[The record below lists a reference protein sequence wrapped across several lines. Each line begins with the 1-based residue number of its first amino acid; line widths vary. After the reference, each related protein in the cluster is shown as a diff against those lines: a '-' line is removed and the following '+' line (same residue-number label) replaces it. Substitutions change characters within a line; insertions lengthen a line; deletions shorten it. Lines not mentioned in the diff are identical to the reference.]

1 MRPNRQLP
9 SGWRPAAAVAA
20 TALLAAAGCTST
32 ESSGIHAGAGHRGP
46 NGVAVPGQASL
57 ADWPTF
63 GRTPDRAGVSVSTP
77 AMRKVSRSWTTG
89 VDGAA
94 YAQPLIVGSEVIVAT
109 ENDTVYALNAASG
122 KVRWSH
128 HLASP
133 VTHGLPC
140 GNISPSGIT
149 GTPAADPASGRLWVV
164 TYTSQPKFRHTLWV
178 LSLKTGRAISQRTID
193 APGSD
198 PRAEQERGALTLLGS
213 RVYVPFGGLF
223 GDCSDY
229 KGRVVGAPLTGSG
242 KLITFATSGQRQA
255 GIWAPAGE
263 SVRNGDLY
271 VSTGNGIPVDKID
284 DSDSVLR
291 LSQRLTVLSRFTPS
305 NFKSLS
311 ANDQDLSSTAPALL
325 PGGLVFQ
332 VGKEG
337 EGYVLHDSNLGG
349 TGGQATSANVC
360 EGGFGGDAV
369 DGHTVVFSCFSS
381 LHAIRVIP
389 GKKGGRPRITKL
401 WSASIGAGPPIIAG
415 GVVWDIDRSG
425 SLRAYRLTTGK
436 QVFST
441 SIGKPATDF
450 PTLAAS
456 GSRLI
461 VTGSTKVISFVGA

>member
-1 MRPNRQLP
+1 MTT
-9 SGWRPAAAVAA
+9 VAA
-20 TALLAAAGCTST
+20 ICLLAAVGCNSM
-32 ESSGIHAGAGHRGP
+32 SPSGRHPGAGAGGQGGAR
-46 NGVAVPGQASL
+46 GVALPGKVSR

-63 GRTPDRAGVSVSTP
+63 GRTPDRNAVSVSTP
-77 AMRKVSRSWTTG
+77 PMHKIRRSWTRN
-89 VDGAA
+89 VDGAT

-109 ENDTVYALNAASG
+109 ENDTVYALNAANG

-133 VTHGLPC
+133 VTSGLPC

-149 GTPAADPASGRLWVV
+149 GTPVADPSSGRLWVV
-164 TYTSQPKFRHTLWV
+164 TYTSKPKFRHTLWE
-178 LSLKTGRAISQRTID
+178 LSLTTGRTITQRPID

-198 PRAEQERGALTLLGS
+198 PRAEQERGALTLLGT

-229 KGRVVGAPLTGSG
+229 KGRVVGAPVSGAG
-242 KLITFATSGQRQA
+242 KLVTFATASKRA

-271 VSTGNGIPVDKID
+271 VSTGNGLPADEIGS
-284 DSDSVLR
+284 SDSVLR
-291 LSQRLTVLSRFTPS
+291 LSQGLKVLSRFTPS

-311 ANDQDLSSTAPALL
+311 ANDQDLSSTPPAQL

-337 EGYVLHDSNLGG
+337 VGYVLHDSKLGG
-349 TGGQATSANVC
+349 TGGQVASANVC

-369 DGHTVVFSCFSS
+369 DGHIVVFSCFSS
-381 LHAIRVIP
+381 LHAIRVGP
-389 GKKGGRPRITKL
+389 VRKGGRPRITKL
-401 WSASIGAGPPIIAG
+401 WSVSGGAGPPIIAG
-415 GVVWDIDRSG
+415 GVAWEMGRSG
-425 SLRAYRLTTGK
+425 SLRGYRLTSGK
-436 QVFST
+436 QVFSV
-441 SIGKPATDF
+441 SIGQPATDF

-456 GSRLI
+456 GSRLV
-461 VTGSTKVISFVGA
+461 VTGSAKVVSFVGA

>member
-1 MRPNRQLP
+1 M
-9 SGWRPAAAVAA
+9 
-20 TALLAAAGCTST
+20 
-32 ESSGIHAGAGHRGP
+32 
-46 NGVAVPGQASL
+46 PGQASR

-77 AMRKVSRSWTTG
+77 ALGKVRRSWTRK

-109 ENDTVYALNAASG
+109 ENDTVYALNAANG
-122 KVRWSH
+122 KVSWSH

-164 TYTSQPKFRHTLWV
+164 TYTSKPKFQHRLWA
-178 LSLKTGRAISQRTID
+178 LSLKTGRTISQRPID

-229 KGRVVGAPLTGSG
+229 KGRVVGAPVSGAG
-242 KLITFATSGQRQA
+242 KLVTFATASDRA

-263 SVRNGDLY
+263 SVSGGDLY
-271 VSTGNGIPVDKID
+271 VSTGNGLPANKIGS
-284 DSDSVLR
+284 SDSVLR
-291 LSQRLTVLSRFTPS
+291 LSQGLKVLSRFTPS

-311 ANDQDLSSTAPALL
+311 ANDQDLSSTAPAQL

-337 EGYVLHDSNLGG
+337 VGYVLHDSKLGG
-349 TGGQATSANVC
+349 TGGQVASAKLC
-360 EGGFGGDAV
+360 DGGFGGDAV

-381 LHAIRVIP
+381 LQAIRVGP
-389 GKKGGRPRITKL
+389 VKKGGLPHISKL
-401 WSASIGAGPPIIAG
+401 WSVSGGEGPPIIAG
-415 GVVWDIDRSG
+415 GVVWELDGSG
-425 SLRAYRLTTGK
+425 SLRGYRLTSGK
-436 QVFST
+436 PVFSAPVGQ
-441 SIGKPATDF
+441 SVTDF

-456 GSRLI
+456 GSRLV
-461 VTGSTKVISFVGA
+461 VTGSARVVSFVGA

>member
-1 MRPNRQLP
+1 M
-9 SGWRPAAAVAA
+9 AVAA
-20 TALLAAAGCTST
+20 VTAMLGVAGCTST
-32 ESSGIHAGAGHRGP
+32 QSSGHHAGAGHRGP
-46 NGVAVPGQASL
+46 NGVAVPGKASP

-63 GRTPDRAGVSVSTP
+63 GRTADRNGVSVSTP
-77 AMRKVSRSWTTG
+77 AMGKVRRTWTRK

-109 ENDTVYALNAASG
+109 ENDTVYALNAADG

-128 HLASP
+128 HLASS

-140 GNISPSGIT
+140 GNVAPSGIT

-164 TYTSQPKFRHTLWV
+164 TYTSTPKFRHTLWT
-178 LSLKTGRAISQRTID
+178 LSLATGRAISQRTID

-213 RVYVPFGGLF
+213 RVYIPFGGLF

-229 KGRVVGAPLTGSG
+229 KGRVVGAPVSGSG
-242 KLITFATSGQRQA
+242 KLVTFATSGKRQA

-271 VSTGNGIPVDKID
+271 VSTGNGMPVDKID

-291 LSQRLTVLSRFTPS
+291 LSQRMTVLSLFTPS
-305 NFKSLS
+305 DFKSLS

-337 EGYVLHDSNLGG
+337 VGYVLRDRKLGG
-349 TGGQATSANVC
+349 TGGEVASANVC

-381 LHAIRVIP
+381 LHAIRIIP
-389 GKKGGRPRITKL
+389 ARKGGRPRITKL

-415 GVVWDIDRSG
+415 GVVWDIDRGG
-425 SLRAYRLTTGK
+425 SLHGYRLATGR

-441 SIGKPATDF
+441 SIGKTTTDF

-456 GSRLI
+456 GSRLV
-461 VTGSTKVISFVGA
+461 VTGSARVVSFVGA

>member
-1 MRPNRQLP
+1 MGKIR
-9 SGWRPAAAVAA
+9 
-20 TALLAAAGCTST
+20 
-32 ESSGIHAGAGHRGP
+32 
-46 NGVAVPGQASL
+46 
-57 ADWPTF
+57 
-63 GRTPDRAGVSVSTP
+63 
-77 AMRKVSRSWTTG
+77 RSWTTK

-109 ENDTVYALNAASG
+109 ENDTVYALNAANG
-122 KVRWSH
+122 KVLWSH

-140 GNISPSGIT
+140 GNISPTGIT

-164 TYTSQPKFRHTLWV
+164 TYTSTPKFRHTLWA
-178 LSLKTGRAISQRTID
+178 LSLATGHVISQRTID

-229 KGRVVGAPLTGSG
+229 KGRVVGAPVSGSG
-242 KLITFATSGQRQA
+242 KLVTFATSGKRQA

-271 VSTGNGIPVDKID
+271 VSTGNGIPVNKID

-291 LSQRLTVLSRFTPS
+291 LSQRLTVLSLFTPS

-337 EGYVLHDSNLGG
+337 VGYVLRDRNLGG
-349 TGGQATSANVC
+349 TGGQVASANVC
-360 EGGFGGDAV
+360 EGGFGGDV
-369 DGHTVVFSCFSS
+369 VFGSTVVFSCYTS
-381 LHAIRVIP
+381 LHAIRVGP
-389 GKKGGRPRITKL
+389 AKKGGRPRISKL
-401 WSASIGAGPPIIAG
+401 WSASGGPGPPIIAG
-415 GVVWDIDRSG
+415 GVVWVMNRNG
-425 SLRAYRLTTGK
+425 SLRGYRLSTGK
-436 QVFST
+436 QVFSMPIGQPT
-441 SIGKPATDF
+441 SDF

-456 GSRLI
+456 RSRLV

>member
-1 MRPNRQLP
+1 M
-9 SGWRPAAAVAA
+9 
-20 TALLAAAGCTST
+20 
-32 ESSGIHAGAGHRGP
+32 
-46 NGVAVPGQASL
+46 
-57 ADWPTF
+57 
-63 GRTPDRAGVSVSTP
+63 
-77 AMRKVSRSWTTG
+77 
-89 VDGAA
+89 
-94 YAQPLIVGSEVIVAT
+94 
-109 ENDTVYALNAASG
+109 
-122 KVRWSH
+122 RWSH

-164 TYTSQPKFRHTLWV
+164 TYTSQPKFRHTLWA
-178 LSLKTGRAISQRTID
+178 LSLKTGRTISQRTID

-242 KLITFATSGQRQA
+242 KLVTFATSGQRQA

-291 LSQRLTVLSRFTPS
+291 LSERLTVLSRFTPS

-337 EGYVLHDSNLGG
+337 VGYVLHDGKLGG
-349 TGGQATSANVC
+349 TGGQVASADVC

-381 LHAIRVIP
+381 LHAIRVGP

-401 WSASIGAGPPIIAG
+401 WSAAIGAGPPIIAG

-425 SLRAYRLTTGK
+425 SLHAYRLTTGK

-441 SIGKPATDF
+441 PIGKPATDF

-456 GSRLI
+456 GSRL
-461 VTGSTKVISFVGA
+461 VATGSTKVISFVGA